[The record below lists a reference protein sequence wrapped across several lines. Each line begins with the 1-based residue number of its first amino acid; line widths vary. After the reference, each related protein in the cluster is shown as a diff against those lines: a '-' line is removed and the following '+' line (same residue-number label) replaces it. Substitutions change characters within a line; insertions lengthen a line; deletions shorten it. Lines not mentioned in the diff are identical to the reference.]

1 MLVCYVIIILCVN
14 ITALASYNN
23 IILLIYSRYFTTR
36 KMQVSR
42 IGTIYWS
49 GPFFFFI
56 FTTSRVKA
64 IWAGANYSRLEVY
77 DCVTNARL
85 ISHHFRTNTQTHTH
99 THTTNKPIDRVTARI
114 VAVYFIEKLY
124 YERTWHCKSYLE
136 NKQIEIHLISLPL
149 THPVTT
155 TAVP

>member
-23 IILLIYSRYFTTR
+23 IILLILYSRYFTTR

-99 THTTNKPIDRVTARI
+99 THTTNKPIALNI
-114 VAVYFIEKLY
+114 FFICKFYFICFYCTIHCVFALYKL
-124 YERTWHCKSYLE
+124 
-136 NKQIEIHLISLPL
+136 SLVF
-149 THPVTT
+149 H
-155 TAVP
+155 